1 MYLFVLL
8 WQIIKN
14 CFTTNDNIYIY
25 IYIYISVIFLDLITV
40 RQSMEK
46 LPNKYHGAKV
56 WNKLPMNN
64 CYLGFFFP
72 LHADIQRQRVWR
84 IWFCSLYNPA
94 SPAHKYKAVLC
105 CSHSWD
111 IGDLN
116 QFRFLRRRRRR
127 RRRQIYTIS
136 FTFRIRKLQYQLNN
150 A

>member
-1 MYLFVLL
+1 MYLAYISQQYLCICSYFYDKLSKL
-8 WQIIKN
+8 FYNKWQ
-14 CFTTNDNIYIY
+14 
-25 IYIYISVIFLDLITV
+25 YIYISIIFLDLITV

-105 CSHSWD
+105 CGHSWD
-111 IGDLN
+111 IRDLN

-127 RRRQIYTIS
+127 RPGAGLTS
-136 FTFRIRKLQYQLNN
+136 AWMLTL
-150 A
+150 